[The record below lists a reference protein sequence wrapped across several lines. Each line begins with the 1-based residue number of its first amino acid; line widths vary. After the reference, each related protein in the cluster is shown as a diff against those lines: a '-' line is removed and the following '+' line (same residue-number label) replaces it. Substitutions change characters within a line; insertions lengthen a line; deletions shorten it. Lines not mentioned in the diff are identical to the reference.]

1 METCLHPYFI
11 LNNAFVSSCDFNPDV
26 FQKNENMYE
35 VVRVM
40 NGHILFLDEHVQRLM
55 QSAKNMG
62 FKPAFQAEMIKNSL
76 IRLVD
81 LNRVDSGNIKII
93 LTEKKNEAPYHFAA
107 YFIPHAY
114 PNAQMYANGVSVS
127 LIHLARSQ
135 PNTKLHSQNYKEK
148 VNACMKMDEVYE
160 VLLTRNGKIT
170 EGSRSNVF
178 FIKDNCIYTAPD
190 DCVLKG
196 ITREK
201 VLEICHEL
209 QFTVKLE
216 TIRTEALTTFD
227 ACFLSGTSPK
237 VLPVAQIKDVV
248 AFQPD
253 HPLVKAISKQYDA
266 LLAKQAGRNEQP
278 KSV

>member
-1 METCLHPYFI
+1 METCLHSYFI
-11 LNNAFVSSCDFNPDV
+11 LNNAFVSSCDFNPNV
-26 FQKNENMYE
+26 FQKNENIYE

-40 NGHILFLDEHVQRLM
+40 NGHILFLNEHVQRLM

-62 FKPAFQAEMIKNSL
+62 IKPALQAELIESSL

-93 LTEKKNEAPYHFAA
+93 LTEKKNEATYYFAA
-107 YFIPHAY
+107 YFIPHVY
-114 PNAQMYANGVSVS
+114 PDAQMYAKGASVS
-127 LIHLARSQ
+127 LINLVRNQ
-135 PNTKLHSQNYKEK
+135 PNIKLHNQTYKIK
-148 VNACMKMDEVYE
+148 VNAYMKMDEVYE

-178 FIKDNCIYTAPD
+178 FVKDNCIHTAPD

-201 VLEICHEL
+201 VLEICHNL
-209 QFTVKLE
+209 ALTVKLE
-216 TIRTEALTTFD
+216 TVCANELTTFD

-237 VLPVAQIKDVV
+237 VLPVAEIKDIA
-248 AFQPD
+248 AFQTN
-253 HPLVKAISKQYDA
+253 HPLVEAISKQYDA
-266 LLAKQAGRNEQP
+266 MLAEQAGINGQL
-278 KSV
+278 KSI